1 MTAAGVHKLWWSGS
15 VVLHSD
21 THTHTHTGER
31 CSPSITCWCG
41 PQRLLAAH
49 ALYLWLSLEN
59 TSPPAKEW
67 GREFRNLKKE
77 GLLVW
82 NKYTFVQYRERERD
96 RADVGQRRQ
105 LSFNNCGRLCCWCRP
120 GYCAFWL
127 TLISRREADRKGS
140 CIFAGDMR
148 GWALDEQLSVGSTGD
163 VGHDGTCISTA
174 TAGFTP
180 TQHGSQDATH
190 DKQTVDLTKSP
201 REWGVYLLQWAW
213 W

>member
-1 MTAAGVHKLWWSGS
+1 MQITEFTQIRLERPLSILIYKQGLLLEYINCGGPAVLCCTA
-15 VVLHSD
+15 
-21 THTHTHTGER
+21 THTHTGER
-31 CSPSITCWCG
+31 GSPSITCWCG

-77 GLLVW
+77 GLPVW
-82 NKYTFVQYRERERD
+82 NKYTFVQYRERERE

-127 TLISRREADRKGS
+127 TLIFRREADRKGVVFS
-140 CIFAGDMR
+140 
-148 GWALDEQLSVGSTGD
+148 LV
-163 VGHDGTCISTA
+163 TC
-174 TAGFTP
+174 GGE
-180 TQHGSQDATH
+180 H
-190 DKQTVDLTKSP
+190 
-201 REWGVYLLQWAW
+201 
-213 W
+213 